1 MARSVSKRNRNRW
14 TLLPGQN
21 VFLAVLL
28 LLLIVSYGIRNRSGL
43 LFWQA
48 GRDIPSSPPDP
59 FVVEVA
65 GNFGLSGIYT
75 FPEVIEINEVL
86 LAAGIDKDHVPKEV
100 SPPYIKT
107 GTKIVLDRSREELRI
122 HMETMDP
129 TKRILY
135 GVPVDVNEIHAD
147 ELTLIPGIGP
157 TLAGRIIQVRDEKGR
172 FTRMDEL
179 LEVSGIGKKKLEVL
193 RQYLAVEVD

>member
-14 TLLPGQN
+14 ALLPGQN
-21 VFLAVLL
+21 AFLAVLL
-28 LLLIVSYGIRNRSGL
+28 LLLVCSYGIRNRSGL
-43 LFWQA
+43 LFWQD

-59 FVVEVA
+59 FVVEIA
-65 GNFGLSGIYT
+65 GDLGLSGIYT
-75 FPEVIEINEVL
+75 FPEVVEINEVL
-86 LAAGIDKDHVPKEV
+86 LAAGVDRDRVPKEA

-157 TLAGRIIQVRDEKGR
+157 TLAGRIVQVRNEKGR
-172 FTRMDEL
+172 FTRVDEL

-193 RQYLAVEVD
+193 QRYLAVEAD